1 MKEFYLKLMLEGF
14 VKTINKSVWI
24 ASNQGQIKRS
34 LSVKN
39 VIALNFMHP
48 ILLTI
53 FICNIARFVMYK
65 NGSIVK
71 N

>member
-1 MKEFYLKLMLEGF
+1 M
-14 VKTINKSVWI
+14 
-24 ASNQGQIKRS
+24 S

-39 VIALNFMHP
+39 VVAINFVHPKLLN
-48 ILLTI
+48 I
-53 FICNIARFVMYK
+53 FVCNIAPLVMYK